1 MENVDYLHAQVEKLR
16 ENSWVSNIFS
26 IVRSKIGISLFVLI
40 VLFILL
46 YFIFPKKEED
56 MIVQGQGNTFD
67 TKKTSKI
74 EWKKFFI
81 LYSVIVVLLAVSMF
95 SRGQF

>member
-1 MENVDYLHAQVEKLR
+1 MENVDYLHNQVEKLR

-46 YFIFPKKEED
+46 YFIFPKKEEE
-56 MIVQGQGNTFD
+56 MIVPGQGNTFD

-74 EWKKFFI
+74 EWKKFFF
-81 LYSVIVVLLAVSMF
+81 LYSVIVVLLAVSML